1 MTDTD
6 NVTKWQDCS
15 EKKLL
20 DILDVCPEVVAKMRE
35 RFGISIDSYDA
46 VLFDYDMS
54 FGVSPV
60 NKKHSDE
67 VAYFEYWYRI
77 GNRMVSIPS
86 RYKTKAKAQL
96 DAVHDTMYELRNRI
110 TNCENTQI

>member
-1 MTDTD
+1 MTD
-6 NVTKWQDCS
+6 NVTKWQNCS

-20 DILDVCPEVVAKMRE
+20 DMLDVCPEVVAKMKE

-54 FGVSPV
+54 FGISPV
-60 NKKHSDE
+60 PNKNYPE
-67 VAYFEYWYRI
+67 ETAYFKYWYMI
-77 GNRMVSIPS
+77 GDRTIESS
-86 RYKTKAKAQL
+86 AKYKTKARAQL